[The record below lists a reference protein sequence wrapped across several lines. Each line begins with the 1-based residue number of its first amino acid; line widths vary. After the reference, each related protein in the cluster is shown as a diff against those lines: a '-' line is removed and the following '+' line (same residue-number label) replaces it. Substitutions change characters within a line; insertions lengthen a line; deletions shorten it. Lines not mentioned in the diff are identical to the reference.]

1 MYKDYNDYELLNYI
15 SEKNE
20 EANDIL
26 YKKYEPL
33 IKKIAYKMIIYL
45 DNTGIELNDVIQEG
59 MLGLSNAIEHFNEVK
74 DTLFYTYAKKCIERK
89 IIDLVISS
97 KRLKHKVLNNS
108 IPIEFNDEDGEKN
121 LEYLFK
127 DESENPETLLLDDEY
142 KEELLKKVK
151 EVLTDLELQ
160 VFELKIN
167 GFEYKEIS
175 TILDKDVKIID
186 NALQR
191 IKTKL
196 KKIINI

>member
-15 SEKNE
+15 LEKNE

-26 YKKYEPL
+26 FKKYEPL
-33 IKKIAYKMIIYL
+33 IKKTAYKMMSYL
-45 DNTGIELNDVIQEG
+45 DNTGIEISDVIQEG
-59 MLGLSNAIEHFNEVK
+59 MLGLSSAIENFSEVK

-89 IIDLVISS
+89 MIDLVISS
-97 KRLKHKVLNNS
+97 RRLKHKVLNNS
-108 IPIEFNDEDGEKN
+108 IPIEFNDEEGEKN

-151 EVLTDLELQ
+151 EVLTDLEFQ
-160 VFELKIN
+160 VFELKLN
-167 GFEYKEIS
+167 GFEYKEIA
-175 TILDKDVKIID
+175 TILDKDVKTID

-196 KKIINI
+196 KKIINK